1 MKFLGLIM
9 AGVFRYPVRS
19 LLTLGSLFAAF
30 FLFGVLQA
38 VNTAFNAGVGIDG
51 ADRMITTG
59 RYSIIDLMP
68 ISHEARIGAVDGVS
82 GVTHSTWFGGV
93 YQDKSNFFAKFPVD
107 PEGYFELY
115 DEAII
120 SEEAKAA
127 FRDTRSGVLVT
138 TDLAEQYGWT
148 VGQRIP
154 IIGDIW
160 RTPDN
165 SPWLF
170 DLVGTFEWPKGSTNG
185 PLMLINYNYFDEVR
199 TEGARGLVGWFVSR
213 MDDPQT
219 AEGTAAAID
228 QVFFNSENET
238 KTATER
244 DFQLS
249 FARQLGN
256 IGLIVSAILGAVFF
270 TIVLLTA
277 NTMGQSVRERI
288 PEFAVLKTMGFTDG
302 GVLLLVL
309 TESVF
314 IALLG
319 GGAGLLCAMM
329 LEPVLAQALG
339 TILPG
344 LALTPASVML
354 GLGLTVLLGLF
365 VGLLPSLR
373 VMRLSIVDA
382 LGGR

>member
-1 MKFLGLIM
+1 MKFFGLIL
-9 AGVFRYPVRS
+9 AGVFRYPVRA

-38 VNTAFNAGVGIDG
+38 VNTAFTAGVGIDG

-68 ISHEARIGAVDGVS
+68 VSHQARIAAVEGVS

-120 SEEAKAA
+120 SEEAKTA
-127 FRDTRSGVLVT
+127 FRNQRSGVLVT
-138 TDLAEQYGWT
+138 RDLAEKFDWT

-165 SPWLF
+165 EPWLF
-170 DLVGTFEWPKGSTNG
+170 DLVGTFEWPRGSTNG

-199 TEGARGLVGWFVSR
+199 GDGARGLVGWFISR
-213 MDDPQT
+213 MDDPQV
-219 AEGTAAAID
+219 AEDTAASID
-228 QVFFNSENET
+228 QVFLNSDNET

-256 IGLIVSAILGAVFF
+256 IGVIVSAILGAVFF

-277 NTMGQSVRERI
+277 NTMGQSVRERTS
-288 PEFAVLKTMGFTDG
+288 EFAVLKTLGFTNG
-302 GVLLLVL
+302 GVLGLVL
-309 TESVF
+309 TESVL

-319 GGAGLLCAMM
+319 GGAGLLVAIA
-329 LEPVLAQALG
+329 LAPFVGQALAG
-339 TILPG
+339 VLPG
-344 LALTPASVML
+344 FALTTESVLL
-354 GLGLTVLLGLF
+354 GLGLTVLLGLG

-373 VMRLSIVDA
+373 AMRLSIVDA